1 MTMKETPHQNN
12 GPNGVPNVCAEL
24 LKWEDDPAN
33 AHNWSLRKKLYNT
46 AVPSLLCL
54 LISFALAIY
63 SPSHG
68 HVQAA
73 LHTST
78 TKSLLPFAMYV
89 YGLAFGPM
97 IAAPISE
104 TYGRRSI
111 YLVMTPLAMLFIL
124 GAGFSH
130 NLASITVCR
139 LLAGMFISAPLAVGA
154 GTIMDIWSGPATG
167 RGVMILMTTAFMGPA
182 IGSLVGGWVAEYKS
196 WRWSQWTTLF
206 LGAASWVFS
215 MGAQESYARPILH
228 RRAIKLGLP
237 PPPSPTPK
245 GLAGVRVM
253 LTVTLAR
260 PAYMLVAESI
270 VALCSLYSSLNFS
283 VLFCFLACVP
293 LIYTDVYGFTPGECG
308 LVFISL
314 ALGCALGCL
323 GLLATDQYTMALHRR
338 RHPRAMST
346 PPPEQV
352 LWAAMLGGPLMPVA
366 LFWFAWTSTPSVH
379 WMSSIVAIGLFGC
392 SNIMVFVSTALYLTR
407 VYGTQFGASAL
418 AANGLLRYGI
428 GGSFP
433 LFTVAMYHNLGYS
446 WASSLLGFLA
456 LAFAPLPWLFF
467 RWGSRVR
474 KRSAYTSR

>member
-1 MTMKETPHQNN
+1 MESDSLDSNEPKTVSITSPELPEW
-12 GPNGVPNVCAEL
+12 AE
-24 LKWEDDPAN
+24 DPAN
-33 AHNWSLRKKLYNT
+33 AQNWATHKKLYNT
-46 AVPSLLCL
+46 AIPSVLCL
-54 LISFALAIY
+54 LISFGLAIY

-73 LHTST
+73 FHTSS
-78 TKSLLPFAMYV
+78 TKSLLPFTMYV

-97 IAAPISE
+97 IAAPLSE
-104 TYGRRSI
+104 TYGRRFI

-124 GAGFSH
+124 GAGFSD
-130 NLASITVCR
+130 NLASLTVCR

-154 GTIMDIWSGPATG
+154 GTIMDMWSGPATG
-167 RGVMILMTTAFMGPA
+167 RGVTILMTIAFMGPA

-206 LGAASWVFS
+206 LGAACWAFS
-215 MGAQESYARPILH
+215 AGAQESYARPILH
-228 RRAIKLGLP
+228 RRAVKLGLP
-237 PPPSPTPK
+237 VPPSPIPG
-245 GLAGVRVM
+245 GLAGVRMM

-260 PAYMLVAESI
+260 PVYMLLTEPI

-293 LIYTDVYGFTPGECG
+293 LVYTNVYGFTPGQCG
-308 LVFISL
+308 LVFIAL

-323 GLLATDQYTMALHRR
+323 GLLAADQYTMALHRR
-338 RHPRAMST
+338 RHPEGT
-346 PPPEQV
+346 PAPPERV
-352 LWAAMLGGPLMPVA
+352 LWAAMLASPWMPAA
-366 LFWFAWTSTPSVH
+366 LFWFAWTSTPHVH

-392 SNIMVFVSTALYLTR
+392 SNIMIFVSTALYLTR
-407 VYGTQFGASAL
+407 VYGAQFGASAL

-433 LFTVAMYHNLGYS
+433 LFTLAMYHNLGYS

-456 LAFAPLPWLFF
+456 VCFAPLPWLFF
-467 RWGSRVR
+467 KWGGRIR
-474 KRSAYTSR
+474 KHSAYSS

>member
-1 MTMKETPHQNN
+1 MALVSTENNKPKE
-12 GPNGVPNVCAEL
+12 VPITSPEVP
-24 LKWEDDPAN
+24 KWEDDPAN
-33 AHNWSLRKKLYNT
+33 AQNWSLYKKLYNT
-46 AVPSLLCL
+46 AVPSVLCL

-63 SPSHG
+63 SPSHN
-68 HVQAA
+68 HVQAMF
-73 LHTST
+73 HTST
-78 TKSLLPFAMYV
+78 TKSLLPFTMYV

-104 TYGRRSI
+104 TYGRRFI
-111 YLVMTPLAMLFIL
+111 YLVMTPLAMLFIV
-124 GAGFSH
+124 GAGFSN
-130 NLASITVCR
+130 NLASLVVCR
-139 LLAGMFISAPLAVGA
+139 LLAGLCISAPLAVGA

-167 RGVMILMTTAFMGPA
+167 RGVMLLMTTAFMGPA

-196 WRWSQWTTLF
+196 WRWSQWTSLF
-206 LGAASWVFS
+206 LGAGCWVFS
-215 MGAQESYARPILH
+215 MGAKESYARPILH
-228 RRAIKLGLP
+228 RRALKLGLP
-237 PPPSPTPK
+237 PPPSPVPK
-245 GLAGVRVM
+245 GLAGARMM

-260 PAYMLVAESI
+260 PVYMLMTEPI

-293 LIYTDVYGFTPGECG
+293 LVYTDVYGFTPGECG
-308 LVFISL
+308 LVFISM
-314 ALGCALGCL
+314 ALGCTLGCL
-323 GLLATDQYTMALHRR
+323 ALLATDQYTRVQHRR
-338 RHPRAMST
+338 RHPGAVDP

-352 LWAAMLGGPLMPVA
+352 LWAAMLGGPLMPAA
-366 LFWFAWTSTPSVH
+366 LLWFAWTSTRHVH

-407 VYGTQFGASAL
+407 VYGAKFGASAL

-433 LFTVAMYHNLGYS
+433 LFTLAMYHNLGYS

-467 RWGSRVR
+467 NWGSRIR
-474 KRSAYTSR
+474 KHSAYTG

>member
-1 MTMKETPHQNN
+1 MDPA
-12 GPNGVPNVCAEL
+12 GPDSDEPNKVPIASPEL
-24 LKWEDDPAN
+24 PKWDDDPAN
-33 AHNWSLRKKLYNT
+33 AQNWSMSRKLYNT
-46 AVPSLLCL
+46 AVPSILCL

-73 LHTST
+73 FHTST
-78 TKSLLPFAMYV
+78 TQSLLPFTMYV

-97 IAAPISE
+97 IAAPLSE
-104 TYGRRSI
+104 TYGRRFV

-124 GAGFSH
+124 GAGFSN
-130 NLASITVCR
+130 NLASLAVCR

-167 RGVMILMTTAFMGPA
+167 RGVMILMTLAFLGPA

-206 LGAASWVFS
+206 LGVGAWVFS
-215 MGAQESYARPILH
+215 MGAKESYARQILR
-228 RRAIKLGLP
+228 RRALKRGLP
-237 PPPSPTPK
+237 PPPSPIPK
-245 GLAGVRVM
+245 GWPGVRIM
-253 LTVTLAR
+253 ITVTLAR
-260 PAYMLVAESI
+260 PVYMLVTEPI

-293 LIYTDVYGFTPGECG
+293 IVYTDVYGFSPGQCG

-314 ALGCALGCL
+314 ALGCAVGCL
-323 GLLATDQYTMALHRR
+323 ALLATDQYTMVLQQR
-338 RHPRAMST
+338 RHPGEVDSG
-346 PPPEQV
+346 PPERV
-352 LWAAMLGGPLMPVA
+352 LWAAMLGGPLMPAA
-366 LFWFAWTSTPSVH
+366 LFWFAWTSTTHVH

-407 VYGTQFGASAL
+407 VYGAQFGASAL

-433 LFTVAMYHNLGYS
+433 LFTIAMYRNLGYS
-446 WASSLLGFLA
+446 WASSLLGLLA
-456 LAFAPLPWLFF
+456 LVFAPLPWLFF
-467 RWGSRVR
+467 AWGSRIR
-474 KRSAYTSR
+474 KHSSYTP

>member
-1 MTMKETPHQNN
+1 MENASH
-12 GPNGVPNVCAEL
+12 E

-63 SPSHG
+63 SPSHS

-111 YLVMTPLAMLFIL
+111 YLAMTPLAMLFIL

-130 NLASITVCR
+130 NLASLTVCR

-154 GTIMDIWSGPATG
+154 GTIMDIWSAPATG
-167 RGVMILMTTAFMGPA
+167 RGVMILMTIAFLGPA

-206 LGAASWVFS
+206 LGAACWGFS
-215 MGAQESYARPILH
+215 MGAQESYTRPILH
-228 RRAIKLGLP
+228 RRALRQGQP
-237 PPPSPTPK
+237 PPPSPIAS

-253 LTVTLAR
+253 FTVTLAR
-260 PAYMLVAESI
+260 PAYMLLTESI
-270 VALCSLYSSLNFS
+270 VVMCSLYSSLNFS

-293 LIYTDVYGFTPGECG
+293 LVYTDVYGFTPGECG

-314 ALGCALGCL
+314 ALGCAL
-323 GLLATDQYTMALHRR
+323 ATPSADYEHSPTRTSPMG
-338 RHPRAMST
+338 SY
-346 PPPEQV
+346 
-352 LWAAMLGGPLMPVA
+352 MLGGPFMPLS
-366 LFWFAWTSTPSVH
+366 LFWFAWTSTRNVH
-379 WMSSIVAIGLFGC
+379 WMSSVIAIGLFGC
-392 SNIMVFVSTALYLTR
+392 SNIMIFVSTALYLTR
-407 VYGTQFGASAL
+407 VYGAQFGASAL

-433 LFTVAMYHNLGYS
+433 LFTVAMYHNLGYN
-446 WASSLLGFLA
+446 WASSLLRFLS

-467 RWGSRVR
+467 RWGAKVR
-474 KRSAYTSR
+474 NRSAYISK